1 MRYDFSAAEKKW
13 PEKWE
18 GLGASMQADA
28 DAKSAS
34 PPRDKKFFMHFAYPG
49 ISGYQHVGHMRGFS
63 YTDIICRY
71 KRMTGHSVFF
81 PIGTHATGN
90 QALGF
95 ASKVKKKDKTW
106 LDYLEANGY
115 PMNEIKKM
123 ESVDTVVDYFNKNYQ
138 ENWRLFGFLADFNSF
153 TCTTYPEYQKF
164 IQWQFRKLNG
174 LGLLVQKPYYATFCP
189 NCGPVAVDPS
199 ETDISRGGT
208 AEKHEYTLLKFKL
221 GSDYIVAATLRP
233 ETVFGQT
240 NLWADPCQEYVKV
253 KVGNETWICSP
264 QCAEKLSF
272 QKEGVKT
279 IAKTSGSELIG
290 LKALAPGVDR
300 EIPILPSK
308 FVDPNV
314 GTGLVTSVPSDAPY
328 DWMALH
334 DLQKEGKH
342 KDIKVIPIIKSRGWG
357 DTAALRICGQ
367 MKIKDQNDPRLEDA
381 TKEIYKS
388 GFHTG
393 VMNENCGEYAGMPV
407 ERAKDQVKEWLISEN
422 KADIMYDLSEE
433 VVCRC
438 GGHVVVKLIPDAWFI
453 NYADEELTLKSKGH
467 AEGMDIMPG
476 QYKENI
482 EGVLDWFQE
491 RACARLGNWLGTPL
505 PFDEKWTIEPI
516 SDSTLYPAFY
526 VVSRFVNNGELK
538 TEDLTEEFFDYV
550 FLAKGK
556 GRPAWDKVRKE
567 FDYWYPVDIN
577 LGGKEHQ
584 TVHFP
589 VYIMNHVAILPA
601 DKWPRGIFVN
611 YWIVGKGGKISKS
624 KGGASA
630 SPQEAAKRFSV
641 DGLRLYYAHVGSPH
655 TDIEWDEDTAFS
667 YKSHIEGI
675 YSLVHRFKGFD
686 KASSPMD
693 AWLVSRFNTRLKQ
706 YTKAMEKYDLRTA
719 VGSMLFDFQREL
731 AWYEKRGG
739 NSKAAKAIVMDW
751 LKCLTPFIPFVAEE
765 CWEMLGCKGLVSTQE
780 IPAADET
787 KIDARAELAEEITR
801 SVEQDI
807 LHVIRLAKIQ
817 PKKITLFVAPAW
829 KRTAWEKARSLGRKT
844 LMPELMKLPEL
855 KSKEGAAFAGFL
867 QKKFHELRDIPGEAE
882 EKEALETAAG
892 YLSGKFNSKVEVVLA
907 SASKPPKSK
916 NAVPGKPAIL
926 VE

>member
-1 MRYDFSAAEKKW
+1 MRYDHAAAEKKW

-18 GLGASMQADA
+18 GLGV
-28 DAKSAS
+28 AKQNG
-34 PPRDKKFFMHFAYPG
+34 PKFFMHFAYPG

-81 PIGTHATGN
+81 PVGTHATGN

-95 ASKVKKKDKTW
+95 ASKVKKKDANW
-106 LDYLEANGY
+106 LEYLEANGF
-115 PMNEIKKM
+115 PMKDIKKM
-123 ESVDTVVDYFNKNYQ
+123 ESVDYVVDYFNKNYQ
-138 ENWRLFGFLADFNSF
+138 KNWKRFGFLADFNSF
-153 TCTTYPEYQKF
+153 TCTIYPEYQKF
-164 IQWQFRKLNG
+164 IQWQFRKLNEHN
-174 LGLLVQKPYYATFCP
+174 LLIQQPYYATFCP
-189 NCGPVAVDPS
+189 HCGPVAVDPS
-199 ETDISRGGT
+199 ETDISKGGT
-208 AEKHEYTLLKFKL
+208 AEKHEYTLLKFKI
-221 GSDYIVAATLRP
+221 GDDYIVAATLRP

-240 NLWADPCQEYVKV
+240 NLWADPDQEYVKAR
-253 KVGNETWICSP
+253 VGNETWICSP

-272 QKEGVKT
+272 QKEGVEVVGKIKGKDLIDKT
-279 IAKTSGSELIG
+279 
-290 LKALAPGVDR
+290 ALAPGVDR
-300 EIPILPSK
+300 EVPILPSK
-308 FVDPNV
+308 FVDAGV

-334 DLQKEGKH
+334 DLQKAGKY
-342 KDIKVIPIIKSRGWG
+342 KDIRVIPIIKSKGWG
-357 DTAALRICGQ
+357 DTPALKICEQ

-393 VMNENCGEYAGMPV
+393 VMNENCGEYAGKPV
-407 ERAKDQVKEWLISEN
+407 EKAKDEVKEWLVSEG

-453 NYADEELTLKSKGH
+453 KYSDSGLTQKAKAH
-467 AEGMDIMPG
+467 AGTMAIMPN

-482 EGVLDWFQE
+482 ESVLDWFQE
-491 RACARLGNWLGTPL
+491 RACARLGNWLGTKL

-526 VVSRFVNNGELK
+526 VVSRFVNSGEIK
-538 TEDLTEEFFDYV
+538 ADDLTEEFFDFV
-550 FLAKGK
+550 FLGK
-556 GRPAWDKVRKE
+556 GDGNPVWKKIREE
-567 FDYWYPVDIN
+567 FNYWYPVDIN

-601 DKWPRGIFVN
+601 DKWPKGIFVN
-611 YWIVGKGGKISKS
+611 YWIIGKGGKISKS

-655 TDIEWDEDTAFS
+655 SDVEWDEDTAFS
-667 YKSHIEGI
+667 YKSHIEGV
-675 YSLVHRFKGFD
+675 YSLVHRFTEFKGA
-686 KASSPMD
+686 KSPMD
-693 AWLVSRFNTRLKQ
+693 PWLVSRFNTRLKQ
-706 YTKAMEKYDLRTA
+706 YTEAMEKYDLRTA
-719 VGSMLFDFQREL
+719 VGTMLFDFQREL

-739 NSKAAKAIVMDW
+739 NSSAAKAVVMDW
-751 LKCLTPFIPFVAEE
+751 LKCLTPFTPFVAEE
-765 CWEMLGCKGLVSTQE
+765 CWEMVGGKGIVSTQE

-787 KIDARAELAEEITR
+787 KIDAKAELGEEMART
-801 SVEQDI
+801 VEQDI
-807 LHVIRLAKIQ
+807 TQVIKLAKIQ
-817 PKKITLFVAPAW
+817 PKKITLFVAPEW
-829 KRTAWEKARSLGRKT
+829 KRAAMAKAKALDRKT
-844 LMPELMKLPEL
+844 LMPELMKMPEL
-855 KSKEGAAFAGFL
+855 KSKEGAAFAGYL
-867 QKKFHELRDIPGEAE
+867 QKKFHELGEAMGEAE
-882 EKEALETAAG
+882 EKAALKSAVD
-892 YLSGKFNSKVEVVLA
+892 YLSKKFNTKIEVVLA
-907 SASKPPKSK
+907 SKSEQAKAK
-916 NAVPGKPAIL
+916 NSVPGKPAIL